1 MSVIHIGCPH
11 CGTSFDAQIQG
22 EGANMMVF
30 CCVRCK
36 TPLMYFHGEVAEL
49 DRDEFAGLRQKLSR
63 AIDAVTAGDGT
74 MAQVAAALK
83 KMDIEGVKGKECTP
97 FLLKT
102 IVELTGGDSL
112 ESNIKLVL
120 NNAAVGSEV
129 AKEYC
134 KIK

>member
-1 MSVIHIGCPH
+1 MGGILLTNPIPTEYEMPKDVI
-11 CGTSFDAQIQG
+11 D
-22 EGANMMVF
+22 N
-30 CCVRCK
+30 
-36 TPLMYFHGEVAEL
+36 
-49 DRDEFAGLRQKLSR
+49 
-63 AIDAVTAGDGT
+63 AIAT
-74 MAQVAAALK
+74 ALK
-83 KMDIEGVKGKECTP
+83 KMDEEGVKGKECTP